1 MLFKSE
7 TAFTLW
13 SFGILYVALSSS
25 HGWILCFRNR
35 SRNEGTVQR
44 PEPTKTC
51 CLQAFFPV
59 EEAFITASNVHIFHC
74 FWVNINLL
82 GFPFPE
88 QSLVCFP
95 FRNRHF
101 LVGHISGCLCLSM
114 DYKKAVTMQG
124 KATSCLLQEAIQGI
138 WIYLKVYFSKTFF
151 TMKTFC
157 L

>member
-13 SFGILYVALSSS
+13 SFRILYVALSSS
-25 HGWILCFRNR
+25 HGWILCFRNS

-44 PEPTKTC
+44 PEPTKTR

-59 EEAFITASNVHIFHC
+59 QETFITASNVHVFHC

-114 DYKKAVTMQG
+114 DYKKAVNAGQG
-124 KATSCLLQEAIQGI
+124 HIVFAAGGNTGN
-138 WIYLKVYFSKTFF
+138 YLKVYFSKTTF